1 MLTGQKSKMVMAW
14 ELGTPCMDLLFL
26 LKRLELRTPLFFVLR
41 HRARLIVQSHEN
53 HFQLQERKFKSSSAS
68 MSNESKMRN
77 NCFVIPVTVP
87 TKRSPPPCVAA

>member
-1 MLTGQKSKMVMAW
+1 
-14 ELGTPCMDLLFL
+14 MDLLFL

-87 TKRSPPPCVAA
+87 TKRSPPCVAA